1 MCRFGRG
8 SAPWPRAAV
17 PLQPC
22 VQARRQAGTAL
33 ASPFNLL
40 DQRHSHIASRGTAS
54 RCLPRGQPQAHRR
67 AFRNIYTRPGLHCP
81 GERRRT
87 LGMTPRPRHLCCGP
101 AATAFSACPPGHCPP
116 MRPAP
121 PPNSVQYSNLGS
133 CPPAPSPAAP
143 CRCSIRLSLG
153 RREEGMQL
161 SVNPLLAQA
170 CLACC
175 KDQSQTPRATGPTGM
190 GPQVPRAPLLLMWP
204 LQARVPGC
212 SLCGCTSASHAP
224 FSWPAEDS
232 QQPTLPLTWGLSS

>member
-1 MCRFGRG
+1 MCRFGGG

-81 GERRRT
+81 GEGRRT

-116 MRPAP
+116 RGDSQPHPQTPCNTATWALATC
-121 PPNSVQYSNLGS
+121 SL
-133 CPPAPSPAAP
+133 P
-143 CRCSIRLSLG
+143 CRLLSDARLASTWAGG
-153 RREEGMQL
+153 RRQ
-161 SVNPLLAQA
+161 
-170 CLACC
+170 
-175 KDQSQTPRATGPTGM
+175 
-190 GPQVPRAPLLLMWP
+190 
-204 LQARVPGC
+204 C
-212 SLCGCTSASHAP
+212 SSL
-224 FSWPAEDS
+224 
-232 QQPTLPLTWGLSS
+232 